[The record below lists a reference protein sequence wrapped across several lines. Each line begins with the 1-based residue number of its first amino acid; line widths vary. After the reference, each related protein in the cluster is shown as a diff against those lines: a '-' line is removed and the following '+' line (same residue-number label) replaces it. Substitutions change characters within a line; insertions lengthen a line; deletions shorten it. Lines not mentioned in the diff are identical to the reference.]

1 MAKKQTQ
8 KDKILFFFSTTGYKD
23 KQDQLMEYTPID
35 ISKQFPNFAKSSV
48 RRILQELL
56 ANNKLIR
63 ETRGH
68 YNFNDTEEPPTIY
81 RKILKIGASCG
92 KKFRKIYAITYE
104 FNDENRESDLLSAI
118 EEKYTNCI
126 AINYNYRDLTDY
138 KGKFVAKGD
147 DIEDY
152 GYAYEKWTDSVRI
165 NQFFPNIEV
174 NEE

>member
-1 MAKKQTQ
+1 MTQ
-8 KDKILFFFSTTGYKD
+8 KDQLLSFFSTNDET
-23 KQDQLMEYTPID
+23 EYTLKD
-35 ISKQFPNFAKSSV
+35 IYDQFPKFSQSEI
-48 RRILQELL
+48 RRTMQELIVE
-56 ANNKLIR
+56 NKVTR
-63 ETRGH
+63 ESPGH
-68 YNFNDTEEPPTIY
+68 YNINDEEIY

-104 FNDENRESDLLSAI
+104 FNDKNRESDLLSAI
-118 EEKYTNCI
+118 EEKYPNCI

-165 NQFFPNIEV
+165 NQFFPNIRTG
-174 NEE
+174 EENI

>member
-1 MAKKQTQ
+1 MAKKQSQ
-8 KDKILFFFSTTGYKD
+8 KDQILFFFSNNPK
-23 KQDQLMEYTPID
+23 MEYTPID
-35 ISKQFPNFAKSSV
+35 ISKQFSKFAKSSV

-56 ANNKLIR
+56 ADNKLIR

-68 YNFNDTEEPPTIY
+68 YNINDEIIEVIY

-118 EEKYTNCI
+118 EEKYPNCI
-126 AINYNYRDLTDY
+126 AINYNYRDLTDW
-138 KGKFVAKGD
+138 KGKFVEEGD

-174 NEE
+174 DEE

>member
-1 MAKKQTQ
+1 M
-8 KDKILFFFSTTGYKD
+8 
-23 KQDQLMEYTPID
+23 
-35 ISKQFPNFAKSSV
+35 
-48 RRILQELL
+48 QELIVE
-56 ANNKLIR
+56 NKVTR
-63 ETRGH
+63 ESPGH
-68 YNFNDTEEPPTIY
+68 YNINDEEIY

-104 FNDENRESDLLSAI
+104 FNDKNRESDLLSAI
-118 EEKYTNCI
+118 EEKYPNCI

-174 NEE
+174 DEE

>member
-1 MAKKQTQ
+1 MTQ
-8 KDKILFFFSTTGYKD
+8 KDQILLFFSTNTV
-23 KQDQLMEYTPID
+23 MEYTPID
-35 ISKQFPNFAKSSV
+35 ISKQFPDFAKSSV

-56 ANNKLIR
+56 ADNKLIR

-68 YNFNDTEEPPTIY
+68 YNINEEIIEVIY

-92 KKFRKIYAITYE
+92 KKFKLLYAVTFE
-104 FNDENRESDLLSAI
+104 FDYIENREAKLLSAI
-118 EEKYTNCI
+118 EESFPNCI

-138 KGKFVAKGD
+138 KGKFVTKGD

-174 NEE
+174 DEE

>member
-1 MAKKQTQ
+1 
-8 KDKILFFFSTTGYKD
+8 
-23 KQDQLMEYTPID
+23 MEYTPID
-35 ISKQFPNFAKSSV
+35 ISKQFPDFAKSSV

-56 ANNKLIR
+56 AANKLIR

-68 YNFNDTEEPPTIY
+68 YNINDEIIEVIY

-104 FNDENRESDLLSAI
+104 FNDENRESKLLSAI
-118 EEKYTNCI
+118 EEKYPNCI

-152 GYAYEKWTDSVRI
+152 GYAYEKWEDSVRI
-165 NQFFPNIEV
+165 DQFFPNIEV
-174 NEE
+174 DEE